1 MTLRPRS
8 IVRLLQNRNK
18 WREPFGAPLASPLA
32 SDEKSDGC
40 RHGTRIRERFQV
52 KDRSLKLSVKITTTT
67 KRSQNQAPCHMPRG
81 LDGSA
86 ESAVQ
91 YARGI
96 GRPKLSL
103 VPFIRFVESRPASL
117 V

>member
-8 IVRLLQNRNK
+8 IMRLLQNRNK

-52 KDRSLKLSVKITTTT
+52 KVRSLELRAKIMTAT
-67 KRSQNQAPCHMPRG
+67 KRFQKWDSLPHAQGRG
-81 LDGSA
+81 W
-86 ESAVQ
+86 
-91 YARGI
+91 I
-96 GRPKLSL
+96 GRKRGPIRAGHWPPTV
-103 VPFIRFVESRPASL
+103 VPR
-117 V
+117 

>member
-52 KDRSLKLSVKITTTT
+52 KVRSLKLSAKITTTT
-67 KRSQNQAPCHMPRG
+67 NRFQNQAPCHMPQGLGWIGRKRG
-81 LDGSA
+81 PIRA
-86 ESAVQ
+86 
-91 YARGI
+91 GI

-103 VPFIRFVESRPASL
+103 VPFILFVESRPA
-117 V
+117 